1 MPVLTPGFPQVDF
14 GRDANDQQ
22 IFTLTNLEA
31 DIFCASHG
39 APALS
44 LYFTFH
50 YIHSLTTVH
59 AEAQLL
65 PTHMV
70 TVRYLS
76 ENPHTPAHYARV
88 GMYNA
93 ALWERIRPRPPPQDQ
108 AHAHAQDP
116 DAHARALALQA
127 QAKVFWDAQKQ
138 TQADLRWTDTD
149 HCFHTLGSA
158 VKVLNVHNQKYK
170 AFLSC
175 EGVIHRI
182 VARGTVFLFFVHI
195 QRNALGD
202 AVDSNQEIADLN
214 RGCLPFLRDD
224 ERGLLPCKITHMS
237 RLWHLQPPPQ
247 HAHTPAKR
255 PRLGGDGATST

>member
-1 MPVLTPGFPQVDF
+1 
-14 GRDANDQQ
+14 
-22 IFTLTNLEA
+22 
-31 DIFCASHG
+31 
-39 APALS
+39 
-44 LYFTFH
+44 
-50 YIHSLTTVH
+50 
-59 AEAQLL
+59 
-65 PTHMV
+65 MV

-76 ENPHTPAHYARV
+76 ENPHTDAHYARV

-93 ALWERIRPRPPPQDQ
+93 ALWQRIKPRPLDTHV
-108 AHAHAQDP
+108 HA
-116 DAHARALALQA
+116 LTLQA
-127 QAKVFWDAQKQ
+127 QAKIFWDAQKQ
-138 TQADLRWTDTD
+138 TQADLRWTDTE
-149 HCFHTLGSA
+149 HSYYTLGMP
-158 VKVLNVHNQKYK
+158 VKVKQVHNQKYK

-175 EGVIHRI
+175 EGVIRRI

-255 PRLGGDGATST
+255 PRLGGADGETST